1 MGNWLLLTW
10 PNPNLSMEE
19 HTLAQN
25 QHTHFMGEWDA
36 EHSPLTAAAEHT
48 FQAIEI

>member
-1 MGNWLLLTW
+1 
-10 PNPNLSMEE
+10 MEE